1 MLSAFTSLFD
11 WKQPADHFHQSS
23 IPLESSD
30 CHAQALPQRLH
41 LYVKKTQKNAEVK
54 ESNRLSLKALGN
66 WHLRVLLTQTSGCN
80 ICSNQDWCFSMFEFC
95 NTRSESIFSLSSTHQ
110 ILAEIGETLTI
121 QNPVPLLL
129 TFISMNA
136 HRWPPENTELK
147 LTQEH
152 SSGGFISQNPK
163 DWATGKFQSGHCN

>member
-1 MLSAFTSLFD
+1 MGQQFKGRSLPFEDYWHTMLSAFTSLFD

-54 ESNRLSLKALGN
+54 ESNRLSLNSFGQLP
-66 WHLRVLLTQTSGCN
+66 LRVVLTQTSGCN

-95 NTRSESIFSLSSTHQ
+95 NTSNLSVSSLSNTDHMPVEV
-110 ILAEIGETLTI
+110 AGTLTI

-129 TFISMNA
+129 TFITMNT
-136 HRWPPENTELK
+136 HCWPPENTEL
-147 LTQEH
+147 
-152 SSGGFISQNPK
+152 
-163 DWATGKFQSGHCN
+163 A